1 MKLYWHLAI
10 NCIALYSIYLW
21 NIALYCIYLWKV
33 ALIVEDVQDSCGL
46 GGDEVDG
53 GLVVLEVDVLPAD
66 LLLGVLLLLQLEDV
80 LVEEVLQCLIGIVDA
95 QLLKAVVVE
104 VLQEEDN
111 AQVNSACLCYNSLSC
126 F

>member
-1 MKLYWHLAI
+1 MR
-10 NCIALYSIYLW
+10 
-21 NIALYCIYLWKV
+21 YCIYLWKV
-33 ALIVEDVQDSCGL
+33 ALIVQDVQDSRGL

-66 LLLGVLLLLQLEDV
+66 LLLGVLLLFQLEDV
-80 LVEEVLQCLIGIVDA
+80 LVEEILQCLVGIVDA

-111 AQVNSACLCYNSLSC
+111 AQVNSACLCYISEAFRSYKDVC
-126 F
+126 HASIR

>member
-1 MKLYWHLAI
+1 M
-10 NCIALYSIYLW
+10 
-21 NIALYCIYLWKV
+21 
-33 ALIVEDVQDSCGL
+33 QDSRGL

-80 LVEEVLQCLIGIVDA
+80 LVEEVLQRLVGIVDA

-111 AQVNSACLCYNSLSC
+111 AQVNSACLLYL
-126 F
+126 